1 MRAVIHSVVLGFFVM
16 ATFGFAEADE
26 AAKKDHEKQDKAGT
40 VAPRPEGKWD
50 IDKYAEFLRGALDRK
65 TEPLKRHYGTTLPVA
80 LQKVVKEKDESEI
93 SAIIAEMMTQR
104 SNKQKAEIVKMAQE
118 VRDAKEGEYTT
129 DAEAIAFMDRL
140 IWAGK
145 GMLGEKVAKNE
156 KNEKFLTA
164 FFGDEKDPKDKGA
177 VGDRLLK
184 NERINEAIKKA
195 TDPNSTQADKKA
207 AKELLRGELT
217 RDEAMAFIDS
227 QLKGGNKPKAL
238 AVADAIAWKD
248 PSGEKFLEFF
258 RNGKAERLYLGPNEK
273 TMEDALLTYSAK
285 RGGLHNAEL
294 AEKEHTTSAPT
305 ELVAR
310 NGQIQE
316 NKRPQGVKP
325 PAMAATGGGN
335 SAKLASG
342 TGGRTQTRLVSQGV
356 RTGQP
361 RTQTDNV
368 GGGSGNGAA
377 LFQARCAN
385 KCHAVPPGDASTQID
400 AINSGRMPE
409 LKDPSNPLAKAL
421 SAGEKAAIIAYLSK
435 K

>member
-1 MRAVIHSVVLGFFVM
+1 MRAVIHSVVLGFFFM
-16 ATFGFAEADE
+16 ASFSVAEPPGEKHDE
-26 AAKKDHEKQDKAGT
+26 KEKAAAG
-40 VAPRPEGKWD
+40 AKRPKGKWD
-50 IDKYAEFLRGALDRK
+50 IDRYTQFLSESLDRK
-65 TEPLKRHYGTTLPVA
+65 VEPLKRHYGTTLPVA

-93 SAIIAEMMTQR
+93 SAIIAEMLTQR
-104 SNKQKAEIVKMAQE
+104 SNAQKGEIVKMAQQ

-145 GMLGEKVAKNE
+145 GMLGEKVAKDE

-177 VGDRLLK
+177 VGDRMVK

-258 RNGKAERLYLGPNEK
+258 RNGKSERLYLGPNEK
-273 TMEDALLTYSAK
+273 TMEDALMTYSAK

-294 AEKEHTTSAPT
+294 AEKEHTTSAPI

-310 NGQIQE
+310 RGEIQE

-325 PAMAATGGGN
+325 PKMAGSAPVASKVAGG
-335 SAKLASG
+335 A
-342 TGGRTQTRLVSQGV
+342 RLVSQGV
-356 RTGQP
+356 RDGRPQP
-361 RTQTDNV
+361 PANT
-368 GGGSGNGAA
+368 GGGGNGAA
-377 LFQARCAN
+377 IFQARCAN
-385 KCHAVPPGDASTQID
+385 KCHTTPPGDATTQIA
-400 AINSGRMPE
+400 AITSGRMPSQ
-409 LKDPSNPLAKAL
+409 KNSSDPLARPL
-421 SAGEKAAIIAYLSK
+421 SGDEKAAIIAYLSK